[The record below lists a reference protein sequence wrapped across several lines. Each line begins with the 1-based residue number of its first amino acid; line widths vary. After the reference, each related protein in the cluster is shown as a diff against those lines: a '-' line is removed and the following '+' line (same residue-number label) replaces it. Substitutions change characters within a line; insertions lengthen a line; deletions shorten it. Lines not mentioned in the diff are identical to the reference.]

1 MSDPT
6 DAITIRVPKSLKTSL
21 EEMSKKNQVNL
32 NLQINQILNKTVEWN
47 EHVTKMG
54 WLQFNPSTVREIFK
68 LLGPNDIDSLVKSTK
83 MDVVNAIKFI
93 YGDTSLEHMVDFMDS
108 WLSSTNTPFRH
119 TENSDSH
126 KFMVNHNLGD
136 NWSIFATKITREFV
150 SELGFTVSDLHSEDD
165 HYSFTIVK

>member
-1 MSDPT
+1 M
-6 DAITIRVPKSLKTSL
+6 
-21 EEMSKKNQVNL
+21 
-32 NLQINQILNKTVEWN
+32 
-47 EHVTKMG
+47 
-54 WLQFNPSTVREIFK
+54 LQFNPSTVREIFK
-68 LLGPNDIDSLVKSTK
+68 LLDQNDIDSLVKSTK

-93 YGDTSLEHMVDFMDS
+93 YGDTGLEHMVEFMDS